1 MSLIKQEEQVVY
13 VEPNAM
19 DDITLY
25 NTKNGKVYKSLP
37 FFAFKMLNITRH
49 ICKKN
54 I

>member
-25 NTKNGKVYKSLP
+25 NTKNNLCNLLS
-37 FFAFKMLNITRH
+37 AN
-49 ICKKN
+49 
-54 I
+54 

>member
-25 NTKNGKVYKSLP
+25 NTKNGKVYKSPELED
-37 FFAFKMLNITRH
+37 LCISVD
-49 ICKKN
+49 
-54 I
+54 